1 MTPIFADPAA
11 ARRWQAYFADVDRL
25 LSKSGDDAV
34 GLRADLEMHILDSLA
49 AQPSGTTELERLE
62 AALARLGRPAD
73 YLHPLI
79 ADALLERGTRT
90 YAPTPIARGLAHALL
105 AGSKHAATAAIFG
118 LGYALLAAF
127 TAMILLKPV
136 WGDHVGL
143 FRRADGLL
151 GFGIV
156 ADTRGAR
163 ELLGLWVIPIALAV
177 VAALYVALTRALR
190 AARRRG

>member
-1 MTPIFADPAA
+1 MTHIFADPAA
-11 ARRWQAYFADVDRL
+11 ARRWQAYFSEVDRL
-25 LSKSGDDAV
+25 LSKAGDDAG
-34 GLRADLEMHILDSLA
+34 GLRADLEMHVLDSLA
-49 AQPSGTTELERLE
+49 AESSNGTELERLN

-90 YAPTPIARGLAHALL
+90 YAPGPIARGLAHALL
-105 AGSKHAATAAIFG
+105 AGSKHAATAAVFA

-143 FRRADGLL
+143 FRRGDRLL

-156 ADTRGAR
+156 ADTHGAR
-163 ELLGLWVIPIALAV
+163 ELLGFWIIPIALAV

-190 AARRRG
+190 AARAPR